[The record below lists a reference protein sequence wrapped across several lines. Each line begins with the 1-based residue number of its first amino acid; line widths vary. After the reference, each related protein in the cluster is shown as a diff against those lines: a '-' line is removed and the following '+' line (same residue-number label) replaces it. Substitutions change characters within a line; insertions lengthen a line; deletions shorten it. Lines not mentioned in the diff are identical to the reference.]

1 MSIYKIITENQLD
14 NWVRGNAKEAQGLI
28 VELVYRL
35 VAASSQNP
43 KERRFPLG
51 DSIGQTGSDGF
62 LDTDF
67 KFEPFV
73 PEGKSYWEI
82 GTGIDQQKKA
92 TKDYKDLTKTTT
104 ENERK
109 SSTFIFV
116 TPLSAVKGWKAG
128 SQEKWLKKR
137 ISKKEWGNLKI
148 IDGTRLTDWLHHFP
162 AVEKWLANVM
172 KLGVKNLETPEERWE
187 VLKLIGEPPPL
198 STEVFI
204 TNRKD
209 ACLKLDEV
217 FNGNFLRLKIDTK
230 FPHQMAD
237 FVSAYLAS
245 LDQEK
250 KKDILG
256 RTLIISDY
264 ETWENIIELKERH
277 IFIADFDLNDTDSK
291 GIRLLEK
298 AQRKGHAIIFGGMPG
313 GVPNPNRVELY
324 NPKPFQLQKALENT
338 GYKEERARILAQKSN
353 GNIETLLRCLQNISL
368 VPEWA
373 ESSRASDLVIAE
385 LLGSWNENNEAD
397 KKIIEELSGKEY
409 GEWIGS
415 MQEVTQIPNSPLT
428 KKENVWKFVSR
439 YEGWYTLGPKIFDG
453 LLENFM
459 KVSVNVLKER
469 DPKFDLPP
477 EEHYQASI
485 HGKILEHSN
494 QLRNGLAESL
504 ALLGSYP
511 EALTSCSTGKGEL
524 MANKTVREILRDTDW
539 ILWGSIN
546 DLLPLLA
553 EASPE
558 EFLNAVEKILS
569 DDSSTFKNL
578 FEIERAGFGGRNYLT
593 GLLWALETLAWDE
606 TYLIRTIVILGELAN
621 VDPGGN
627 WANRPSN
634 SLSTILLPWMPQTTA
649 SVEKRKTAVATLLDE
664 NQNVAWDLLL
674 SLLPQKHQVSNGAR
688 RPAWREFI
696 PESWS
701 RSISRK
707 EYHDQIFGY
716 SELAVKIV
724 KNDLSKLPDLLERLD
739 DLPPSAFEQILD
751 FLSSE
756 QILNLPENDQQTI
769 WSKLIDIVTKHRR
782 YSDAEWAMQSSLVDK
797 INDVAKSL
805 TPSSPFYT
813 HKRLFSKREF
823 ELYDEKGNYEEQ
835 RQKIDEQRENAI
847 EEIFNSGGL
856 SKIITFLE
864 QIETPFKV
872 GFALGSNQ
880 KIDVDQELLPSYLKT
895 VDDFIS
901 EFIRGFI
908 IGRFHNKGW
917 EWVDQLEL
925 SKWNV
930 SEKGGF
936 YSYLPFSDETW
947 SRVKKQLGKDE
958 SIYWSKTSINPYDA
972 KDNLEFAVKKLL
984 EYSRPSSALRCLKLK
999 IFEKEPFNHQL
1010 AIDAL
1015 DALLTTEE
1023 KTRSIDSYDIVE
1035 TIKFL
1040 QEVDDIEHDD
1050 LFRIEWAYLKLLDR
1064 HSGGYPKLLEQRLAN
1079 DPEFFCEI
1087 ISLVYKSKLEDPPK
1101 NDSSDEKKNIAQNAF
1116 HLLWNWK
1123 TPPGSKEDSS
1133 FDGEHLKKWYKE
1145 VREIT
1150 GKTGHLEV
1158 ALQTLGQVLIN
1169 VSNDP
1174 DGLWIDKSA
1183 GEILNK
1189 KDADEVRKGYYTALI
1204 NSRGVYFNT
1213 AGKEELEL
1221 AKSYKQKADEVE
1233 SHGFHRLAKTL
1244 RDLAKSYERE
1254 AEREANSDPYD
1265 F

>member
-1 MSIYKIITENQLD
+1 MSIYKIVTENQLD

-35 VAASSQNP
+35 VAASSSNP

-51 DSIGQTGSDGF
+51 DSIGQTGQDGF

-82 GTGIDQQKKA
+82 GTGINPRDKA
-92 TKDYKDLTKTTT
+92 TKDYKDLTTATP
-104 ENERK
+104 EDERK

-116 TPLSAVKGWKAG
+116 TPLSGVRGWKSD
-128 SQEKWLKKR
+128 SQTKWIQKR
-137 ISKKEWGNLKI
+137 IEKDEWKAIKI
-148 IDGTRLTDWLHHFP
+148 IDGTRLIDWLHHFP
-162 AVEKWLANVM
+162 AVEKWLAEVLNI
-172 KLGVKNLETPEERWE
+172 GVKNLETPEERWE
-187 VLKLIGEPPPL
+187 LLKLIGEPPPL
-198 STEVFI
+198 TTEVFI
-204 TNRKD
+204 TNRKS
-209 ACLKLDEV
+209 ACEKLDEI
-217 FNGNFLRLKIDTK
+217 FNGNLLRLKIDTR
-230 FPHQMAD
+230 FPQQMAD
-237 FVSAYLAS
+237 FVSAYISS
-245 LDQEK
+245 LEDET

-256 RTLIISDY
+256 RTLIISDP
-264 ETWENIIELKERH
+264 ETWENIIELRERH
-277 IFIADFDLNDTDSK
+277 IFIADFDLNDSDSK

-313 GVPNPNRVELY
+313 GVPNLNRVELY
-324 NPKPFQLQKALENT
+324 NPKPFQLQKALENA

-353 GNIETLLRCLQNISL
+353 GNIEILLRCLQNISL
-368 VPEWA
+368 APEWA
-373 ESSRASDLVIAE
+373 DSSRASDLVIAE
-385 LLGSWNENNEAD
+385 LLGSWDENNEAD
-397 KKIIEELSGKEY
+397 KKIIEDLSGKEY

-415 MQEVTQIPNSPLT
+415 MQEVTQSPNSPLT
-428 KKENVWKFVSR
+428 KRDNVWKLVSR

-453 LLENFM
+453 LIERFK
-459 KVSVNVLKER
+459 KVTINVLKER

-485 HGKILEHSN
+485 HGKKLEYSN

-504 ALLGSYP
+504 ALLGSHP
-511 EALTSCSTGKGEL
+511 KALTSCSTGKAEL
-524 MANKTVREILRDTDW
+524 IANLTVREILKDPDW

-553 EASPE
+553 EASPD

-569 DDSSTFKNL
+569 DDSSTFKKL

-621 VDPGGN
+621 IDPGGN

-649 SVEKRKTAVATLLDE
+649 SIEKRKSAVATLLEE
-664 NQNVAWDLLL
+664 NPNCAWDLLL

-707 EYHDQIFGY
+707 EYHDQIIGY

-756 QILNLPENDQQTI
+756 QILNLPENDRQPI

-782 YSDAEWAMQSSLVDK
+782 YSDTEWAMHSNLVDK
-797 INDVAKSL
+797 INDVANSL

-835 RQKIDEQRENAI
+835 RQKIDEQREEAI

-856 SKIITFLE
+856 DEIIKFLD

-872 GFALGSNQ
+872 GFALGGNQ
-880 KIDVDQELLPSYLKT
+880 NIDVDQELLPSYLNT

-908 IGRFHNKGW
+908 IGRFNSKGW
-917 EWVDQLEL
+917 EWVDQLDL

-930 SEKGGF
+930 NEMGGF
-936 YSYLPFSDETW
+936 YSYLPFTDETW

-958 SIYWSKTSINPYDA
+958 SIYWSKTSANPYSA
-972 KDNLEFAVKKLL
+972 KDNLEYAVKKLL
-984 EYSRPSSALRCLKLK
+984 EYNRPSSALRCLKLK

-1023 KTRSIDSYDIVE
+1023 KPRSIDSHDITE

-1064 HSGGYPKLLEQRLAN
+1064 YSGAYPKLLEHRLAN

-1087 ISLVYKSKLEDPPK
+1087 IGLVYKSKHD
-1101 NDSSDEKKNIAQNAF
+1101 DSSKEDLSEKKKNIAQNAF
-1116 HLLWNWK
+1116 HLMWNWK
-1123 TPPGSKEDSS
+1123 TPPGSKDDGS
-1133 FDGEHLKKWYKE
+1133 FDGEHLKSWYNEAKKLTE
-1145 VREIT
+1145 
-1150 GKTGHLEV
+1150 KSGHLEI

-1169 VSNDP
+1169 VPP
-1174 DGLWIDKSA
+1174 DQNGLWIDKSA
-1183 GEILNK
+1183 AEILNRK
-1189 KDADEVRKGYYTALI
+1189 EADEVRRGYYTALI
-1204 NSRGVYFNT
+1204 NSRGVYTYT

-1221 AKSYKQKADEVE
+1221 AQSYYEKADKAENL
-1233 SHGFHRLAKTL
+1233 GFHRLAKTL
-1244 RDLAKSYERE
+1244 RDLARSYEKD
-1254 AEREANSDPYD
+1254 AEREASRDPYD